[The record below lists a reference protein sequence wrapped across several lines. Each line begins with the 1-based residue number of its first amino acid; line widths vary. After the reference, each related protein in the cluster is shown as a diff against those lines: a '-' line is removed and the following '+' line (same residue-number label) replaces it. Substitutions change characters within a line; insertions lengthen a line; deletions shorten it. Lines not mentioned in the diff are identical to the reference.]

1 LAVCFTFLLIY
12 EMIQTKHIEEGRFS
26 IMTTHNIPLDSI
38 LPIGN
43 VKIDISKDELYMT
56 AITAINTEYVYQD
69 APIKSFACIPGKFKL
84 PFRIDMTMKIDSPAF
99 YLIIGK
105 GHISFNKGMDNRSV
119 TDILGN
125 DYKPNTHEFNYFIPI
140 NKYVDISVTYG
151 CKAMWIIVDNEC
163 RCFSKNDPYIK
174 VLKTNSLPEEW
185 KDGFEIGIACDKRT
199 QLTLKSISITEYG
212 NEEPVAPTRNIMIK
226 TPQPCLTASEKST
239 VEECIHGLAP
249 DLQKEILLTDE
260 YLLNDM
266 KKSLKFK
273 RKIEGGYP
281 NSRITY
287 VSPLGISYKI
297 FITDFLLSHDIG
309 WVDYNTKREQEKY
322 GGIKKAD
329 YTIETLNKLAETS
342 LEFSNEMFFRMK
354 ECVNCSEDSR
364 CIHTK
369 SYKYH
374 GKTKLSCGGRL
385 HFKMFPQDFNNLR
398 KVVCAINSV
407 IL

>member
-1 LAVCFTFLLIY
+1 
-12 EMIQTKHIEEGRFS
+12 
-26 IMTTHNIPLDSI
+26 MTTHQIPLESI
-38 LPIGN
+38 LPKGKVTIN
-43 VKIDISKDELYMT
+43 TSNDELCMT

-69 APIKSFACIPGKFKL
+69 TPIKSFACIPGKFKL
-84 PFRIDMTMKIDSPAF
+84 PFRIDMTIKIDSPSL

-125 DYKPNTHEFNYFIPI
+125 DYKPNTHEFNNFIPI

-151 CKAMWIIVDNEC
+151 CKAMWIIVNNEC

-174 VLKTNSLPEEW
+174 ALKTNSLAEEW
-185 KDGFEIGIACDKRT
+185 KDGFELGIACDKRT
-199 QLTLKSISITEYG
+199 QLTLKSINITEYE
-212 NEEPVAPTRNIMIK
+212 NEEPVAPTGNITIK
-226 TPQPCLTASEKST
+226 TPQVCLTLSEKPA
-239 VEECIHGLAP
+239 VDECIHGLAP
-249 DLQKEILLTDE
+249 DLQKEILRTDE

-266 KKSLKFK
+266 KKCLKFK

-297 FITDFLLSHDIG
+297 FITDFLLSHDMG

-322 GGIKKAD
+322 GGTKKAD

-342 LEFSNEMFFRMK
+342 LEFSNDMFFRMK
-354 ECVNCSEDSR
+354 ECVNCSGNGS
-364 CIHTK
+364 CIHIK
-369 SYKYH
+369 SYKYD
-374 GKTKLSCGGRL
+374 GKTKLSCGGRIHL
-385 HFKMFPQDFNNLR
+385 KMFPSDFNDLR
-398 KVVCAINSV
+398 KMVCAINSV
-407 IL
+407 ILSL

>member
-1 LAVCFTFLLIY
+1 MAVCFTFLLIY

-322 GGIKKAD
+322 GGTKKAD

-342 LEFSNEMFFRMK
+342 LEFSNEIFFRMK
-354 ECVNCSEDSR
+354 ECVNCSGHGS

-369 SYKYH
+369 LYKYD
-374 GKTKLSCGGRL
+374 GKTKLS
-385 HFKMFPQDFNNLR
+385 
-398 KVVCAINSV
+398 
-407 IL
+407 

>member
-1 LAVCFTFLLIY
+1 MVKNIK
-12 EMIQTKHIEEGRFS
+12 E
-26 IMTTHNIPLDSI
+26 IMTTHHIPLKSI
-38 LPIGN
+38 LPKGKVTIDTGN
-43 VKIDISKDELYMT
+43 DELCMT

-69 APIKSFACIPGKFKL
+69 APIRSFACIPGKFKL
-84 PFRIDMTMKIDSPAF
+84 PFRIDMTIKIDSPSL

-125 DYKPNTHEFNYFIPI
+125 DYKPNTHEFNNFIPI

-151 CKAMWIIVDNEC
+151 CKAMWINVNNEL
-163 RCFSKNDPYIK
+163 RCFSKKDPYIK
-174 VLKTNSLPEEW
+174 ALKTDSLAEEW
-185 KDGFEIGIACDKRT
+185 KDGFEFKIACDKRT
-199 QLTLKSISITEYG
+199 QLTIKSINITEYE
-212 NEEPVAPTRNIMIK
+212 NEEPIAPAGNITIK
-226 TPQPCLTASEKST
+226 APQSCLTVTENSN
-239 VEECIHGLAP
+239 VDECIHGLSP
-249 DLQKEILLTDE
+249 DLQKEILRTDE

-297 FITDFLLSHDIG
+297 FITDYLLSHDIG

-322 GGIKKAD
+322 GGKKKAD
-329 YTIETLNKLAETS
+329 YTIETLKKLAETS
-342 LEFSNEMFFRMK
+342 LEFSNEIFSRMK
-354 ECVNCSEDSR
+354 ECVSCSADAA

-369 SYKYH
+369 SYKYD
-374 GKTKLSCGGRL
+374 GKTKISCGGRI
-385 HFKMFPQDFNNLR
+385 HFKMFPSDFSDLR
-398 KVVCAINSV
+398 KMVSV
-407 IL
+407 IKKDTQI